1 MGRFTDRVAIITGAG
16 APEGIGAAAAR
27 QLVAEGARVVLGAT
41 TQRIHDRAAELGDAA
56 VGVIADLTVE
66 GSAESLV
73 DAAVQRWGR
82 LDIVVNNAGMTSVSS
97 GWDADDDVAGLSLQ
111 QWEAAIAR
119 NLTTA
124 FLMCRAAVPVMAA
137 AGYGRIVSVG
147 STTGTVNAMPGQSTY
162 TAAKAG
168 LVGLS
173 RALALEVIG
182 DGVTVNVVA
191 PGYVATGSQLP
202 FEAAAAAAG
211 PIGRS
216 GTPDEIAACVLFL
229 AHESASFVTG
239 AVLVADGG
247 HGLPET
253 WPRP

>member
-1 MGRFTDRVAIITGAG
+1 VARFRDRVAIVTGAG
-16 APEGIGAAAAR
+16 APGGIGVAVAR
-27 QLVAEGARVVLGAT
+27 ALIAQGGRVVLGAT
-41 TQRIHDRAAELGDAA
+41 SERVHQRAAELGDAA
-56 VGVIADLTVE
+56 LGVIADLTLD
-66 GSAESLV
+66 GAADSLV
-73 DAAVQRWGR
+73 RAALDRWGR
-82 LDIVVNNAGMTSVSS
+82 VDVLVNNAGMTSVTS
-97 GWDADDDVAGLSLQ
+97 GWDADDDVAEMSL
-111 QWEAAIAR
+111 AAWDAALAR

-124 FLMCRAAVPVMAA
+124 FLMCRSVIPLMTG
-137 AGYGRIVSVG
+137 AGYGRIVSIG

-168 LVGLS
+168 LVALS

-191 PGYVATGSQLP
+191 PGYISTDSQLP
-202 FEAAAAAAG
+202 FEAAAAAG

-216 GTPDEIAACVLFL
+216 GTPAEIAACVLFL

-239 AVLVADGG
+239 TVVVADGG